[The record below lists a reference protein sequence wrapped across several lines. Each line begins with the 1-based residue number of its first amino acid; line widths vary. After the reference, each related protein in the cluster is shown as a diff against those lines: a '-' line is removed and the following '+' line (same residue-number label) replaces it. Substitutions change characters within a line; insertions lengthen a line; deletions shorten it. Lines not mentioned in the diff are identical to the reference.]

1 MCCVSRVGLLGICA
15 AALAGACARR
25 DATVNG
31 SVSRSGEVSREQL
44 LSELKQLDVTRR
56 EKAADLLRTEH
67 HHLLD
72 ALMKILD
79 EADAAGSF
87 ARKATAANLLG
98 DFHALEA
105 VPTLCN
111 HIDLEVPVFVSE
123 PQEFYFE
130 GHPCADAIRAMGPSA
145 LKPTLEA
152 LGTRGAALSQED
164 CRVAAHLIVSLCDN
178 SKADAIK
185 AIRKAEEQ
193 FPESKNLHPIR
204 MQIEHFMDFH
214 KNVERQRAEPSA

>member
-1 MCCVSRVGLLGICA
+1 MSRVSRVGLLGICA
-15 AALAGACARR
+15 TAFVVACAKH
-25 DATVNG
+25 DATVNRSG
-31 SVSRSGEVSREQL
+31 SRSSDVNREQL

-67 HHLLD
+67 HRLLD
-72 ALMKILD
+72 ELVKMLEEED
-79 EADAAGSF
+79 VAGSF
-87 ARKATAANLLG
+87 ARKTTAAKLLG
-98 DFHALEA
+98 DFQALDA
-105 VPTLCN
+105 IPSLCN
-111 HIDLEVPVFVSE
+111 HIDFEVPVFVSE

-152 LGTRGAALSQED
+152 LGTRGAALSQEG
-164 CRVAAHLIVSLCDN
+164 CRVAAYLTVSLCDN
-178 SKADAIK
+178 SKEDAIK

-193 FPESKNLHPIR
+193 FPESKDLHPIR